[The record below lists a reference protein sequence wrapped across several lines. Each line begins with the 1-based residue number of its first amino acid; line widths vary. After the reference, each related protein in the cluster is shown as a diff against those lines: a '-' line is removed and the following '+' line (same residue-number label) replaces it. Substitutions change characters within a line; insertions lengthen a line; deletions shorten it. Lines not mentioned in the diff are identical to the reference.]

1 MPNTQYYQQPYILTI
16 NTRFFVY
23 LYQFLQVLAS
33 FAILVNLLLIFNL
46 YKKMR
51 KSQLWAVGL
60 NNYKTKFPNCSLIEE
75 IYSRHYPFG
84 MLKTTQWVV

>member
-1 MPNTQYYQQPYILTI
+1 
-16 NTRFFVY
+16 
-23 LYQFLQVLAS
+23 
-33 FAILVNLLLIFNL
+33 
-46 YKKMR
+46 MR

-84 MLKTTQWVV
+84 MLKTTQWVF